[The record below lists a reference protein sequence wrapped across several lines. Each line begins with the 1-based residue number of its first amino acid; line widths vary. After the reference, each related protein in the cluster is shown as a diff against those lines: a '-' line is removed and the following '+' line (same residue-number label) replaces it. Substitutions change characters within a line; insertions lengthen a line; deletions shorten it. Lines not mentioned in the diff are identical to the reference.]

1 MLNEYLIE
9 NLVIGKLVTVHN
21 LGGSAA
27 TIPTTMGPF
36 IFNKIPTEKGKKQR
50 YQEVFTEDVYKESK
64 SSGSQ
69 KFGKTYIVVV
79 DSLANYLT
87 EEELEKKQ
95 ISKTRVLEIYTNVV
109 KQEFINEQVKE
120 KSKIKRK

>member
-1 MLNEYLIE
+1 M
-9 NLVIGKLVTVHN
+9 
-21 LGGSAA
+21 
-27 TIPTTMGPF
+27 
-36 IFNKIPTEKGKKQR
+36 
-50 YQEVFTEDVYKESK
+50 FTEDVYKESK

-120 KSKIKRK
+120 KIKKKRK